1 MSEQRRLID
10 TIITAIRKEAASQE
24 GKHVV
29 SARLKIGERASVTPE
44 VVQTCFD
51 RAAADKGLDGVKLD
65 IEIVPILGRCNRCQ
79 CTVEIDG
86 NLCCKAC
93 GKPYV
98 EIGDHNTIILESCQF
113 G

>member
-1 MSEQRRLID
+1 MPEQRRLID
-10 TIITAIRKEAASQE
+10 TIILALKEEAAAHD
-24 GKHVV
+24 GKRVL

-51 RAAADKGLDGVKLD
+51 RAAAEKGLDGVRLD
-65 IEIVPILGRCNRCQ
+65 IQIVPILGRCNTCE

-86 NLCCKAC
+86 NLCCKRC

-98 EIGDHNTIILESCQF
+98 EIGDHNTILVEACEF

>member
-1 MSEQRRLID
+1 MPEQRRLID
-10 TIITAIRKEAASQE
+10 TIITAIKAEAASHD
-24 GKHVV
+24 GKRVL

-51 RAAADKGLDGVKLD
+51 RAATDKGLEGVRLD
-65 IEIVPILGRCNRCQ
+65 IEIVPILGRCTRCK
-79 CTVEIDG
+79 CTVEIDA
-86 NLCCKAC
+86 NLCCKVC

-98 EIGDHNTIILESCQF
+98 EIGDHDTIILESCQF